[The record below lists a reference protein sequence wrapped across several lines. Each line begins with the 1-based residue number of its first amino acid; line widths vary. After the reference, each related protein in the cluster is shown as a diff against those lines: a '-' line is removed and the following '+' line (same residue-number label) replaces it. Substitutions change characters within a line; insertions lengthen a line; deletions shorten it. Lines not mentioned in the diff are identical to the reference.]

1 MTSGLYFYMKTG
13 MEIPIIENR
22 ITEIF
27 DCHHSLY
34 QISSGQYFVFVAIQ
48 SMCKFQLI
56 QSYWCVDGICRLHFI
71 VPDNMVNW
79 PDIDGLVQERHNSS
93 ALAMELCLSCTNPS
107 IWHITTQYD
116 DTLSVMSLFATDCNH
131 HLLSTLLNPH
141 YCQGSSV
148 IKLVTVIFCYV
159 SAISYLTIQI
169 FLSWLEPFIWWICCS
184 IFVGNGCVYLCT
196 KHTHCT
202 AKMAI
207 NDVSQYIFDVVDGLP
222 ESDKCMKTTFF
233 HSLHIC
239 QVHSHLL
246 I

>member
-1 MTSGLYFYMKTG
+1 M
-13 MEIPIIENR
+13 
-22 ITEIF
+22 
-27 DCHHSLY
+27 
-34 QISSGQYFVFVAIQ
+34 SSGQYVVSVAIQ

-56 QSYWCVDGICRLHFI
+56 QGYWCVDGICRLHFI

-141 YCQGSSV
+141 YCQCSSV

-169 FLSWLEPFIWWICCS
+169 FFKLARGICLMKVLFNFCWQWVCIPMYQTYPLYSKNGHQWCITVYIWCSWWIAW
-184 IFVGNGCVYLCT
+184 IWQVYE
-196 KHTHCT
+196 
-202 AKMAI
+202 
-207 NDVSQYIFDVVDGLP
+207 NN
-222 ESDKCMKTTFF
+222 FF
-233 HSLHIC
+233 HSLHIF